1 MNIEILT
8 KLKDNPK
15 RNPNKL
21 GYEFANEGLSVV
33 EIEQLELDWNNGNNF
48 PKALRELL
56 YLGGAYC
63 YCFSYSFYDTQN
75 EMQIGQRELMQFRGH
90 NLNRPFYIVDSYEG
104 SEFLFVYL
112 DEDQLDPAV
121 YLYSS
126 GSLDNGRPLGFSL
139 GYTLSHLINLGVDT
153 AKSNY

>member
-21 GYEFANEGLSVV
+21 GYEFENEGLSVV
-33 EIEQLELDWNNGNNF
+33 EIEQLEQDWNNGNNF

-63 YCFSYSFYDTQN
+63 YCVS
-75 EMQIGQRELMQFRGH
+75 
-90 NLNRPFYIVDSYEG
+90 
-104 SEFLFVYL
+104 
-112 DEDQLDPAV
+112 
-121 YLYSS
+121 
-126 GSLDNGRPLGFSL
+126 
-139 GYTLSHLINLGVDT
+139 
-153 AKSNY
+153 